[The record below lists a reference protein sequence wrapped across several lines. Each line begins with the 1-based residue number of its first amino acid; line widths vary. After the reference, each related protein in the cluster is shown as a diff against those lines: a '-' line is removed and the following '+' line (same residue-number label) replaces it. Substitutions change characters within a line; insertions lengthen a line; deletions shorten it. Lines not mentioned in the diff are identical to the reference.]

1 MQKLK
6 VNYIYKKLNPILFD
20 VSLRDGLQ
28 GFSKYEQTLITLETK
43 EKIYNNICSLHEPSN
58 IEVGS
63 VVNPK
68 ILPVMANSLQLFRN
82 ISLKNSQLSQ
92 TTSYSPKLY
101 MLVPNKKGYDN
112 AIENGVTHFSFLTAV
127 SESFQKK
134 NINKTLQETKN
145 ELRDIIND
153 ITDKKT
159 FYLPSELNTK
169 LYISCINE
177 CPIEGKINND
187 IVVNEI
193 IYYNKHTSV
202 NELCLSD
209 TCGSLLFE
217 DFRYIIDKCI
227 DLGVDIE
234 KISLHLHI
242 SDNIDN
248 IRDIVHYSLDNNIIK
263 FDVSS
268 LTSGG
273 CSVTMDQSKLKPNM
287 SYELLYKLFDEYV
300 NKIEDKKEEKEEK

>member
-6 VNYIYKKLNPILFD
+6 VNYIYKKLKPILFD

-28 GFSKYEQTLITLETK
+28 GFSRYEQTLITLETK
-43 EKIYNNICSLHEPSN
+43 EKIYNNICFLHEPSN

-92 TTSYSPKLY
+92 STSYSPKLY
-101 MLVPNKKGYDN
+101 MLVPNKKGYDT
-112 AIENGVTHFSFLTAV
+112 AIENGVTHFSFLTSV

-134 NINKTLQETKN
+134 NINKTLEETKN
-145 ELRDIIND
+145 DLCDIIND
-153 ITDKKT
+153 IMHKKT
-159 FYLPSELNTK
+159 FYLPSELTTK

-177 CPIEGKINND
+177 CPIEGKINNEN
-187 IVVNEI
+187 VVNEI
-193 IYYNKHTSV
+193 IYYSKNTDV

-217 DFRYIIDKCI
+217 DFKYIIDKCI
-227 DLGVDIE
+227 DLNVDME
-234 KISLHLHI
+234 KISLHLH
-242 SDNIDN
+242 SSESIDN
-248 IRDIVHYSLDNNIIK
+248 IREIVHYSLDNKIKK

-268 LTSGG
+268 ITSGG

-287 SYELLYKLFDEYV
+287 SYELLYKFFDEYID
-300 NKIEDKKEEKEEK
+300 KKEDRKEEKEEK

>member
-28 GFSKYEQTLITLETK
+28 GFSIYEQSLITLETK
-43 EKIYNNICSLHEPSN
+43 EKIYHNICFLHEPSN

-101 MLVPNKKGYDN
+101 MLVPNKKGYDT
-112 AIENGVTHFSFLTAV
+112 AIENGVTHFSFLTSV
-127 SESFQKK
+127 SESFQEK
-134 NINKTLQETKN
+134 NINKTLLETKN
-145 ELRDIIND
+145 DLRDIIND
-153 ITDKKT
+153 ITHKKT

-193 IYYNKHTSV
+193 IYYNKNTNV

-209 TCGSLLFE
+209 TCGTLLFE
-217 DFRYIIDKCI
+217 DYKYIIDKCI
-227 DLGVDIE
+227 DLNVDME
-234 KISLHLHI
+234 KISLHLHT
-242 SDNIDN
+242 SENIDN
-248 IRDIVHYSLDNNIIK
+248 IRNIVHYSLDNNIKK
-263 FDVSS
+263 FDVS
-268 LTSGG
+268 LITSGG

-287 SYELLYKLFDEYV
+287 TYELLYKFFDEYV
-300 NKIEDKKEEKEEK
+300 NKKEEKK